1 MVELASLENINLSTS
16 RKIDLEDEPLMLKL
30 IEEAVIGCNIGFISR
45 VLTHLH
51 PRLDQILRKFSRPS
65 NMKNRIN
72 EERKSHPKNDI
83 DGNSDGMTFR
93 WRIVKR

>member
-1 MVELASLENINLSTS
+1 M
-16 RKIDLEDEPLMLKL
+16 
-30 IEEAVIGCNIGFISR
+30 
-45 VLTHLH
+45 
-51 PRLDQILRKFSRPS
+51 RKFSRPS

-93 WRIVKR
+93 WRIVKG